1 MYEMIGVIAGTPVDT
16 QMGVDFLESKGLIS
30 RGYQTANS
38 PQAQHQLQLFHRD
51 ELHNIVVQIIKEAQS
66 KGINKFFVYCNSLSA
81 AVDMDQVSIETD
93 AFIVTPF
100 NAYKELAK
108 DYSKVLTLAANAQSC
123 AKIESILLEANN
135 DIKMWSISALP
146 LVVEIEG
153 KNPKK
158 EIFNRL
164 ALDKL
169 LDWAEDIDIDGILLG
184 CTHFPY
190 IIDELSASTRISII
204 DPADKMLERLKRGK

>member
-16 QMGVDFLESKGLIS
+16 QMGVDFLESKGLIA

-38 PQAQHQLQLFHRD
+38 PQAQHQLQLFHKD
-51 ELHNIVVQIIKEAQS
+51 ELHNILVQIIKEAHS
-66 KGINKFFVYCNSLSA
+66 KAINNSLSA
-81 AVDMDQVSIETD
+81 AVDMDKLSKETD

-100 NAYKELAK
+100 SAYKELAK

-146 LVVEIEG
+146 LVVEIEN
-153 KNPKK
+153 KNPKE

-204 DPADKMLERLKRGK
+204 DPADKMLESLMRGK